1 MRGLDRLCEFRI
13 LQILLFDYVPALFSQ
28 YFNSLNLIVR
38 YLILSQPIL
47 RIKYASDNTLVLR
60 IQAQLSV
67 AQAATPLDIDFPDF
81 CDLVHNLWDLGV
93 LVYSERNA
101 DRLIIHHGLDLL
113 LNSVLRGVTFNLNWS
128 SDHLGRLVYLV
139 IWNRDAMGEGDSR
152 HSHCILGCVVRAE
165 RICFLK
171 CILVENFP

>member
-47 RIKYASDNTLVLR
+47 RIEDASDNTLVLR

-67 AQAATPLDIDFPDF
+67 A
-81 CDLVHNLWDLGV
+81 
-93 LVYSERNA
+93 
-101 DRLIIHHGLDLL
+101 
-113 LNSVLRGVTFNLNWS
+113 
-128 SDHLGRLVYLV
+128 
-139 IWNRDAMGEGDSR
+139 
-152 HSHCILGCVVRAE
+152 
-165 RICFLK
+165 
-171 CILVENFP
+171 